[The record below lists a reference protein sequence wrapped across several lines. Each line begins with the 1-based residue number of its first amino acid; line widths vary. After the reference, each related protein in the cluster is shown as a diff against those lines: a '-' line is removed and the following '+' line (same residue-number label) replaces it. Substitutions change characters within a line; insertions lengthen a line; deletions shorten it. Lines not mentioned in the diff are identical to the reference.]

1 MLLLLLL
8 LLLLKK
14 GISSCDLT
22 TLNSNILKSNNYIM
36 CTIIFSKISS
46 LGQHL
51 INDRSYKFFKNE
63 VNSFI
68 RSHNDKLLNQ
78 IGLLFSIARSA
89 IKKVG
94 LNTSEGQ
101 EVSRNAMKFY
111 EDAYVPLVSQ
121 AGGLV
126 GSENIDKI
134 TTLVIIIIQPILH

>member
-1 MLLLLLL
+1 
-8 LLLLKK
+8 
-14 GISSCDLT
+14 
-22 TLNSNILKSNNYIM
+22 M